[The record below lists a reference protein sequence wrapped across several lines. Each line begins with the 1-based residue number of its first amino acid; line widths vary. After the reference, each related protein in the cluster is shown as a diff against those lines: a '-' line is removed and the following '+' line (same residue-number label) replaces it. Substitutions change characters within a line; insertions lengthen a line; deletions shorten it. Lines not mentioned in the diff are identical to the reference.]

1 MGAAKCR
8 RKALGSAYGASPSWA
23 WHYTIG
29 RKIPLILRDG
39 ALRDAWMEDNPTDV
53 SVLLPR
59 SIWFT
64 TAETIDPTSVTA
76 LSLRKAYGSNQ
87 ELFKCL
93 AGGAWRIGYSL
104 PNPSIITFEEALAI
118 HPPGTTYGK
127 WCRRLDHCGVNRRNW
142 RLSFGS
148 LPIVGCRIEE
158 QKEGAWVPHAID
170 ALPLDA
176 NAPGYGIPGRMIEVG
191 SDQV

>member
-64 TAETIDPTSVTA
+64 TAETIDPTSVPA

-93 AGGAWRIGYSL
+93 TGGAWRIGYPL

-118 HPPGTTYGK
+118 HPPNTTYGR
-127 WCRRLDHCGVNRRNW
+127 WCRSLSHCGVNRRNW